1 VPFTI
6 SIFTE
11 DLSCMFSVIDEI
23 ADSVNVNCESETSLR
38 MNMDETCL
46 LIYRINSL
54 NPNMVLVDVYNGLP
68 KFLGRLLYAYL
79 HPLLGADELS
89 G

>member
-1 VPFTI
+1 MPFTI

-46 LIYRINSL
+46 LIDRINSL
-54 NPNMVLVDVYNGLP
+54 NPNMVLVDD
-68 KFLGRLLYAYL
+68 L
-79 HPLLGADELS
+79 HLCS
-89 G
+89 